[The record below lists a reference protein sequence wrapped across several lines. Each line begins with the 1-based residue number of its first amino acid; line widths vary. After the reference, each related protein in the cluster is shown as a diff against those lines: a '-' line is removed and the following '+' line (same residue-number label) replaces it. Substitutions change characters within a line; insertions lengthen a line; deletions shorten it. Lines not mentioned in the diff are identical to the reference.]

1 MYPANT
7 FSRLV
12 LQCPPRIKSWEA
24 STPKAR
30 TKRTTTKKP
39 TNNNQNVFTNL

>member
-30 TKRTTTKKP
+30 TKGTTTKKL
-39 TNNNQNVFTNL
+39 TKNNQNVFTNI